1 MYDITH
7 THNHAHM
14 HACLSP
20 TACLSYNHNI
30 IKFLVGA
37 DIIIAPTQNHCKG
50 LDYIIKLCT
59 LLGL

>member
-7 THNHAHM
+7 ANKHAHM
-14 HACLSP
+14 HARLSP

-50 LDYIIKLCT
+50 LEYI